1 MGKRFTF
8 LLLVLGAGLALVQPC
23 GGASGGFENTG
34 SLAFARADH
43 TATLLPNG
51 KVLIVGGTHTEAGAN
66 TAELYDP
73 AGGTWTGTA
82 STTNYRIGHTA
93 TLLPNGKVLIAGSGN
108 ALFSDKSA
116 ELYDPASETWTAT
129 GSLTAIFGRGGHTAT
144 LLPNGKVLVVG
155 GFAVPIS
162 SHYSENSAELY
173 DPITGTWT
181 TTGSLAT
188 ARAYHTA
195 TLLPNGQ
202 VLVAGGENILY
213 NNGEETLAS
222 AELYDPATGMWTSTG
237 SLATPRS
244 WHTMTLLPSGKVL
257 VTGGATYSPY
267 GVFSSAE
274 LYDPASGT
282 WRSTGSLATAR
293 YRHTATLL
301 PGGKV
306 LVVGGYNYNA
316 VDIADAELYNVA
328 SESWASTGSLVTS
341 RFGHTATLLSD
352 NTVLVAAG
360 DQSGSYTGLTSA
372 ELYITPPILFNL
384 STRLRVETGDNAM
397 IGGFIITGNVSK
409 KVIIRAI
416 GPSLTAF
423 GVPGALSDP
432 TLELHDSSGATVHN
446 DDWQTTVISDFITD
460 QSGEIRDSGL
470 APRDPQESA
479 MIVYLLPGPYTAVVR
494 GKNDGTGVALV
505 EAYDLD
511 PAATSKLE
519 NISTR
524 GFVDTGN
531 NVMIAGVIVGPTEAT
546 DGNFLIRAI
555 GPSLSNFA
563 IQNPLGN
570 PTLELH
576 DGSGTMIA
584 SNDNWKTRPD
594 GTSQQAEIEATGIP
608 PTNDLESALVQTLP
622 AGNYTAIVR
631 GVNGT
636 AGVGLIEVYNLQ

>member
-1 MGKRFTF
+1 MRILLL
-8 LLLVLGAGLALVQPC
+8 LLLVGAGFVLAQPC

-43 TATLLPNG
+43 TATFLSNG
-51 KVLIVGGTHTEAGAN
+51 KVLVVGGTHTEAGAN
-66 TAELYDP
+66 IAELYDP
-73 AGGTWTGTA
+73 AGGTWTGTG
-82 STTNYRIGHTA
+82 STTRYRVGHTA

-162 SHYSENSAELY
+162 YHYSQDSAELY

-181 TTGSLAT
+181 ATGSLAT

-195 TLLPNGQ
+195 TLLPNGK

-244 WHTMTLLPSGKVL
+244 SHTMTLLPNGNVL
-257 VTGGATYSPY
+257 VTGGLRSSPY
-267 GVFSSAE
+267 GIFLSAE

-282 WRSTGSLATAR
+282 WRSAGSLATAR

-306 LVVGGYNYNA
+306 LVAGGYDDGDLAN
-316 VDIADAELYNVA
+316 AELYDVA
-328 SESWASTGSLVTS
+328 SESWTSTGSLVTS
-341 RFGHTATLLSD
+341 RFGHTATLLPD

-360 DQSGSYTGLTSA
+360 YQSGFYTGLASA
-372 ELYITPPILFNL
+372 ELYITPPLLLNL
-384 STRLRVETGDNAM
+384 STRLRVGTGDNAM
-397 IGGFIITGNVSK
+397 IGGFIVAGKASK

-423 GVPGALSDP
+423 GIPGALSDP

-470 APRDPQESA
+470 APRDPHESA

-505 EAYDLD
+505 EVFDLD
-511 PAATSKLE
+511 PAATSKVK

-531 NVMIAGVIVGPTEAT
+531 NVMIAGVIVGPAEAT
-546 DGNFLIRAI
+546 NGDFLVRAI
-555 GPSLSNFA
+555 GPSLSNFG
-563 IQNPLGN
+563 IQNSLGD
-570 PTLELH
+570 PTLELR
-576 DGSGTMIA
+576 DGSGTLIA

-608 PTNDLESALVQTLP
+608 PTSDLESALVRTLP
-622 AGNYTAIVR
+622 AGSYTAVVR

-636 AGVGLIEVYNLQ
+636 TGVGLVEVYHLQ